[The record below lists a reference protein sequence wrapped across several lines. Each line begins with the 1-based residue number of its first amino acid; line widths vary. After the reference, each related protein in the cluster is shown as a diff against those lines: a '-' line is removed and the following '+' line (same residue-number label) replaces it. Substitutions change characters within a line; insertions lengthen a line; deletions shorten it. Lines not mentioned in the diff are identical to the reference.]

1 VHNRLSGLSK
11 SGPQDLSPSCTPKLY
26 AIVDYPDPYVQPLII
41 KALSSQ
47 LQGLSLELISS
58 SSQLPS
64 PKSPL
69 LQFTAYESLDFEHAL
84 EHPKSS
90 LICAYVIRKALIRKH
105 YLSNT
110 ISGWLV
116 KHPNSS
122 LRRHFK
128 PAVHFELDYAEFLDE
143 ALADAW
149 DLNESMQ
156 RNETLGGEYER
167 KEWWILKPGMSD
179 GGNGIRLFSSLK
191 QLQDIFQGWEED
203 TQDEGDIDGIAEE
216 TEDLDQSKGH
226 APASGTMTSQLR
238 HFIVQPYIDPPLL
251 LPTKGNRKFH
261 IRVYVLAVGAL
272 KVYVFKE
279 MLALFAAKAYQSP
292 CQLQDEK
299 EIDLSSHLTNTCF
312 QDSSV
317 REESVARFWDL
328 EDVSLDTGWK
338 ENIFEQICECTGEV
352 FEAAARE
359 QMVHFQ
365 TLPNALELYGADFLV
380 DAGLEVSLLEFN
392 AYPDFKQSGQRFQ
405 EQIVGRLFSEVVKTS
420 IQPYFSEQ
428 AGGDGLGGGDMVLVK
443 KIDLGRR

>member
-1 VHNRLSGLSK
+1 LATSS
-11 SGPQDLSPSCTPKLY
+11 TPKLY

-41 KALSSQ
+41 NALSSQ
-47 LQGLSLELISS
+47 LQGLHLELISS
-58 SSQLPS
+58 IAQLPS
-64 PKSPL
+64 PDSPL
-69 LQFTAYESLDFEHAL
+69 LQFAAYESVDFEHAL
-84 EHPKSS
+84 HHPKSS

-110 ISGWLV
+110 VSGWLV
-116 KHPNSS
+116 KHPDSP

-128 PAVHFELDYAEFLDE
+128 PAVNFELDYAEFLDE
-143 ALADAW
+143 ALVDAW

-156 RNETLGGEYER
+156 RNERLDEHEK

-191 QLQDIFQGWEED
+191 QLQNIFEEWEKDDDDDDDDLEI
-203 TQDEGDIDGIAEE
+203 EGKTENGNERENSEE
-216 TEDLDQSKGH
+216 SEGH
-226 APASGTMTSQLR
+226 APAGGTMTSQLR

-251 LPTKGNRKFH
+251 LPTKGNCKFH

-279 MLALFAAKAYQSP
+279 ILALFAAKPYQSP
-292 CQLQDEK
+292 SQLRDER

-312 QDSSV
+312 QDAIV

-328 EDVSLDTGWK
+328 DDDATLDAGWK
-338 ENIFEQICECTGEV
+338 EKIFEQICECAGEI

-365 TLPNALELYGADFLV
+365 TLPNAFEVYGADFLV

-392 AYPDFKQSGQRFQ
+392 AYPDFKQSGQLLQDRV
-405 EQIVGRLFSEVVKTS
+405 VGRLFSEVVKTS
-420 IQPYFSEQ
+420 VRPYFSER
-428 AGGDGLGGGDMVLVK
+428 AGRNCLGGGDMVLVRDV
-443 KIDLGRR
+443 DLGRR